1 VKNVSLSTLLYTY
14 NFSHF
19 LQETESVQDKKKLSS
34 LFSKNNPS
42 LKYINHLAGRKL
54 QRQDYS
60 RALTSLKRYFSALFE
75 STAGSG

>member
-1 VKNVSLSTLLYTY
+1 VPIFNKRRK
-14 NFSHF
+14 
-19 LQETESVQDKKKLSS
+19 SVQDIKKLSS
-34 LFSKNNPS
+34 IFSKNNPS

-75 STAGSG
+75 SAAGSG